1 MPHHGVDPH
10 RPPTAELQ
18 LQLFRIYA
26 STSRQREWFRIH
38 EENAKALLKMTE
50 SLHQR
55 FFPGEPSPF
64 RPPHDHDNDHRD
76 DGGHGTHRAASIT
89 GVFTAP
95 GQTATV
101 KVKGL
106 GDEECFVSLPPLLPG
121 SAATDNGGPSHT
133 SAPAFIT
140 TNETDE
146 AVVGIYRAVPDFLL
160 ELTAEHIHECF
171 GTEVATSAAAPSHV
185 ALDKITLSLVSLL
198 APLLRSL
205 CDVAEMAVDCVGH
218 PSTHWRGAP
227 ALGCG
232 NTYTDVTDPHL
243 YSGACSRDRF
253 IATLCTVARHLFYLL
268 HEVLSC
274 MSLRHTTLHLLCQEE
289 REAVDEM
296 TRCVFH
302 MHGVLLSLLSKCPS
316 ALPRDGHP
324 ALVGTVPVGRPLSP
338 STVNE
343 AFDFLEAL
351 CLHNQ
356 TQIS

>member
-185 ALDKITLSLVSLL
+185 LWIKSHYRLCRC
-198 APLLRSL
+198 LLRCFDLSVML
-205 CDVAEMAVDCVGH
+205 QRWQLIVLDIPPHTGVAHPRLAVVI
-218 PSTHWRGAP
+218 
-227 ALGCG
+227 L
-232 NTYTDVTDPHL
+232 
-243 YSGACSRDRF
+243 
-253 IATLCTVARHLFYLL
+253 
-268 HEVLSC
+268 
-274 MSLRHTTLHLLCQEE
+274 
-289 REAVDEM
+289 
-296 TRCVFH
+296 TR
-302 MHGVLLSLLSKCPS
+302 M
-316 ALPRDGHP
+316 
-324 ALVGTVPVGRPLSP
+324 
-338 STVNE
+338 
-343 AFDFLEAL
+343 
-351 CLHNQ
+351 
-356 TQIS
+356 